1 MSVTEE
7 RAEFFSNWRGAIKEC
22 DYTLCEDNMNFL
34 LTSLDESSDSWISL
48 SGLYNDGLLS
58 LIKELGEIKDQ
69 YNRDKRLS
77 VGFTAAALQ
86 EERRRKFWI
95 ELYDLFYKEFR
106 KKSLI
111 SATK

>member
-1 MSVTEE
+1 MTIVEE
-7 RAEFFSNWRGAIKEC
+7 RAEFFSAWRSAIREC

-34 LTSLDESSDSWISL
+34 LTSLDENSDSWISL
-48 SGLYNDGLLS
+48 SASYNNGLLS
-58 LIKELGEIKDQ
+58 MISELGEIKDQ

-86 EERRRKFWI
+86 EERRRKFWM